1 METIMADIIILFLF
15 LGGFVGWCILTFVI
29 YITMICR
36 SKELIM
42 IENISKELKK
52 IKEEIAELK

>member
-1 METIMADIIILFLF
+1 MTDIIILFLF
-15 LGGFVGWCILTFVI
+15 LGGFVGWCVLTYVI
-29 YITMICR
+29 YCTMICR